1 MGVSVPKGTVPY
13 KAMCWA
19 HIPLH
24 SRYQKNNAVDSH
36 RSRSTH
42 LGAFPATVSASWPG
56 HGETSRPRLRY
67 PLVSSNM
74 AGWKIPLKKVVSIG
88 KSWEIMENIPNMEKM
103 WFQLENHRT
112 KSTKLCSCR
121 TLCYQ
126 RVYHPSNQH
135 PPCQLWGWKTIQL
148 RTHPQK
154 TLYHHRRISQIE
166 LTRVKMKQRT
176 TYIHIIKYIIRYIY
190 YNIIYIYVYYKQL
203 GLSSKVGMNT
213 IKHYDHCCPC
223 GPFASPLDGYHM

>member
-1 MGVSVPKGTVPY
+1 
-13 KAMCWA
+13 
-19 HIPLH
+19 
-24 SRYQKNNAVDSH
+24 
-36 RSRSTH
+36 
-42 LGAFPATVSASWPG
+42 
-56 HGETSRPRLRY
+56 
-67 PLVSSNM
+67 
-74 AGWKIPLKKVVSIG
+74 
-88 KSWEIMENIPNMEKM
+88 MENIPNMEKM

-166 LTRVKMKQRT
+166 LKRVKMKQRT

-190 YNIIYIYVYYKQL
+190 YNIIYIYIISNWDCHPRLGWTQLNTMTTVALAAPLPPPWMATTCKNPHVFHILLIYTWLIMTQLCTPCFGCNFNHQKQQFSADFGTFEAAVSISSSEVPSL
-203 GLSSKVGMNT
+203 GRGVG
-213 IKHYDHCCPC
+213 
-223 GPFASPLDGYHM
+223 